1 MLSEKLCRRVSKS
14 YLFSPRMTDLK
25 DENVGIKNLKKKL
38 PTSDECKTF
47 ASQSSMFFGDYFFT
61 TFWKIPEIKND
72 ELYF

>member
-1 MLSEKLCRRVSKS
+1 
-14 YLFSPRMTDLK
+14 MTDLK
-25 DENVGIKNLKKKL
+25 DENVRIKNLKKKL

-47 ASQSSMFFGDYFFT
+47 ASQPSMFLGDYFF